1 MMEKTKVLVT
11 ASTFP
16 RWKSDTEPD
25 FVYLLENSLSKKFSI
40 TVLAPHHPGAK
51 LREKL
56 GSLDVKRFRYF
67 IPRYERLC
75 YQGGI
80 RPNMQKSVL
89 ARLQLPL
96 LLLSEFF
103 SVKMLMLKRRFPL
116 IHAHWILPQGL
127 VAVMAKKLFGAKVLV
142 TVHAGDVFPLK
153 SGLMR
158 ALSAWTLRNADAVTV
173 NSVATGDA
181 VRRVA
186 DVPMRII
193 PMGVDLK
200 MFSSKG
206 SSSGI
211 RKKYGIDGKM
221 ILFVGR
227 LAEKKGVSYLISALA
242 KIKKS
247 CPDCKL
253 LIVGD
258 GPDKPLLEKQAAE
271 QAPKDSVIFAGSIPK
286 EKLPAFYHSAD
297 VFVLPS
303 IVAKSGDTEGLGVV
317 LLEAIAAGVP
327 VVASNVGGIPD
338 IIIDKKTGLLV
349 EQKSPE
355 EISMAVVSLLRNPQK
370 GESLSGAALEHVRK
384 NYSWEKVSK
393 DFSEIYSS
401 LAPR

>member
-1 MMEKTKVLVT
+1 MKPKVLAL

-25 FVYLLENSLSKKFSI
+25 FVYWLENSLAKNFDI

-51 LREKL
+51 LHEKL
-56 GSLDVKRFRYF
+56 GNLDVRRFRYF
-67 IPRYERLC
+67 IPKYEKLC

-80 RPNMQKSVL
+80 RPNMKKSLL

-96 LLLSEFF
+96 LLMSEFA
-103 SVKMLMLKRRFPL
+103 SVKMLMLRHKFQV

-127 VAVMAKKLFGAKVLV
+127 VAVMAKKVFGSKVLV

-153 SGLMR
+153 SGFMR

-173 NSVATGDA
+173 NSIATGDA

-186 DVPMRII
+186 DVRMRII

-200 MFSSKG
+200 MFSSTGASVK
-206 SSSGI
+206 
-211 RKKYGIDGKM
+211 KKYGIPGRM

-227 LAEKKGVSYLISALA
+227 LAEKKGVSYLISAMVQ
-242 KIKKS
+242 IKKS
-247 CPDCKL
+247 LPGCRL

-258 GPDKPLLEKQAAE
+258 GPEKPLLEKQVAE
-271 QAPKDSVIFAGSIPK
+271 HALNESVIFAGSIAK
-286 EKLPAFYHSAD
+286 ANLPAFYHSAD

-303 IVAKSGDTEGLGVV
+303 IIAESGDTEGLGVV

-338 IIIDKKTGLLV
+338 IIIDGKTGLLV
-349 EQKSPE
+349 EQKNPS
-355 EISMAVVSLLRNPQK
+355 EISEAIVSLLTHEK
-370 GESLSGAALEHVRK
+370 KAKALSKAALEHVQK
-384 NYSWEKVSK
+384 NYSWEKVSGK
-393 DFSEIYSS
+393 FSELYYSLS
-401 LAPR
+401 K